1 MRARAGSPR
10 ETVFAVRGRDPHP
23 AASPREITV
32 RPLAHGLRG
41 KSTWF
46 TVQYQSQTYQPHS
59 GHASLVHAGACRT
72 LSAVTERVSCKS
84 AENTVCARKQDPAP
98 PRGLAALHERRCHR
112 ARAPA
117 RHSCIWSHVCSAH
130 QPVSMGS
137 EGEMEEAGAA
147 KYSVKSGGEAGFHGF
162 EARVAHGR

>member
-10 ETVFAVRGRDPHP
+10 ETVFAVRGRDP
-23 AASPREITV
+23 AALREITV

-84 AENTVCARKQDPAP
+84 AENTVCARKQDS
-98 PRGLAALHERRCHR
+98 AAAWPCR
-112 ARAPA
+112 A
-117 RHSCIWSHVCSAH
+117 S
-130 QPVSMGS
+130 
-137 EGEMEEAGAA
+137 
-147 KYSVKSGGEAGFHGF
+147 
-162 EARVAHGR
+162 